1 MAVSVTESSRL
12 QKVLQHP
19 AYKTD
24 PIQAVMNH
32 LMNTMPAAPQQQQQQ
47 QRGTAGQQKKR
58 KKKSKQQSNGG
69 EVDMQD

>member
-1 MAVSVTESSRL
+1 MAVAVTESSRL

-32 LMNTMPAAPQQQQQQ
+32 LMNTMPAAPQQQQQ
-47 QRGTAGQQKKR
+47 RGTAGQQKKR
-58 KKKSKQQSNGG
+58 KKKSKQQSDGG
-69 EVDMQD
+69 EMDMQD